1 MSEMTVIQA
10 ELFQFSDDNIK
21 AQIKVLNDDFKNTG
35 ISWVLVN
42 TTRIHNPDWF
52 VHSGPGTYVGHSTFN
67 LIDSLS
73 PARFQP
79 SGT

>member
-1 MSEMTVIQA
+1 MSEMAVIQA
-10 ELFQFSDDNIK
+10 ELFRFSDDNIK

-52 VHSGPGTYVGHSTFN
+52 VHSGPGTYVGHSTFS

-73 PARFQP
+73 SARFQP